1 MLSSNKFA
9 NKHLDVLL
17 WHSFGSNNFDLIIKC
32 VLNIWSTTDELLI
45 PQDRALYLTK
55 TAFIHT
61 SVRQLVLIHK
71 QLQSENTNVLIIKLV
86 YKTIENKISIIIQCV
101 YILGGPTNNILQI
114 SLSRIASAR
123 SLKCHLWRA
132 LLLSFLHLRSIPLIY
147 IFVHAMTWGAIKKSY
162 NY

>member
-1 MLSSNKFA
+1 M
-9 NKHLDVLL
+9 
-17 WHSFGSNNFDLIIKC
+17 
-32 VLNIWSTTDELLI
+32 
-45 PQDRALYLTK
+45 
-55 TAFIHT
+55 
-61 SVRQLVLIHK
+61 
-71 QLQSENTNVLIIKLV
+71 QLQSENTNVLIIKL
-86 YKTIENKISIIIQCV
+86 YKTIENKISLIIQCV

-162 NY
+162 NYLKWTAFLPESFHLKYINTNTRCKIISVEITLTEITYVRFWWDWERFICGLFSWVN